1 MSRKPKTQDE
11 MPTEEDRTDIPDP
24 TDRPTGRR
32 FVSGEVLEIE
42 RELVEEGHDLPNR
55 GIPSQ
60 YEERVK
66 GCEDPEELREL
77 IETEVQKPHPNQSLI
92 GFVNDRL
99 AEVSD

>member
-42 RELVEEGHDLPNR
+42 RELVAEGVDLPNR

-60 YEERVK
+60 YERRVK
-66 GCEDPEELREL
+66 QCSDVDELRGL
-77 IETEVQKPHPNQSLI
+77 IETEVQKPNPNQSLI
-92 GFVNDRL
+92 GYVNDRL
-99 AEVSD
+99 EEVTD